1 MVPRVSDSAE
11 RRKVLS
17 QMGDPASLRGLEKQ
31 FPADNGTSIFYG
43 GFTNPQ
49 GQFPVRLMEAGPI
62 ELVVGD
68 EFGGVEQPPSE
79 LLLKISVADV
89 AAGEGIA
96 VEVNGA
102 RVPSASLERT
112 GETSF
117 AARLRKEPLKRG
129 LNSIVVLPGP
139 NSTGRLSSR
148 VTGLELQVRY

>member
-1 MVPRVSDSAE
+1 M
-11 RRKVLS
+11 
-17 QMGDPASLRGLEKQ
+17 
-31 FPADNGTSIFYG
+31 
-43 GFTNPQ
+43 
-49 GQFPVRLMEAGPI
+49 
-62 ELVVGD
+62 
-68 EFGGVEQPPSE
+68 
-79 LLLKISVADV
+79 

-117 AARLRKEPLKRG
+117 AARLQKEPLKRG

-139 NSTGRLSSR
+139 DSTGRLSSR

>member
-1 MVPRVSDSAE
+1 MVPQVSDPAE

-17 QMGDPASLRGLEKQ
+17 QMGDPASLQGLDKR
-31 FPADNGTSIFYG
+31 FPADNGASIFYA
-43 GFTNPQ
+43 GFTNPS
-49 GQFPVRLMEAGPI
+49 GQFPVRLMEARPI

-68 EFGGVEQPPSE
+68 DFGGAEQPPSE

-89 AAGEGIA
+89 PSGQGIA

-102 RVPSASLERT
+102 QVPSAVLERT

-117 AARLRKEPLKRG
+117 AARLQAEPLKQG

-139 NSTGRLSSR
+139 DSTGRLASR
-148 VTGLELQVRY
+148 VTGVELKVGY